1 MFPTLFLIVAILF
14 VKYVDVEVIVGHFNI
29 VFGEGVPQLL
39 IDGVI
44 GGPVVLHGAPAV
56 NGVFDG
62 ACPIV
67 GEIHRRGRVR
77 QNVGGGFH
85 GLHTSGHDGFR
96 RCVIGGSDG
105 PDDPASAQ
113 NGIIDDLGGGEV
125 LVGHQDHLT
134 VGGLQLRV
142 VQTDFADSTG
152 GAAGFDEVPQSE
164 GVGGEDH
171 QPPSHVA

>member
-1 MFPTLFLIVAILF
+1 M
-14 VKYVDVEVIVGHFNI
+14 
-29 VFGEGVPQLL
+29 
-39 IDGVI
+39 
-44 GGPVVLHGAPAV
+44 
-56 NGVFDG
+56 
-62 ACPIV
+62 
-67 GEIHRRGRVR
+67 HRRGRVR
-77 QNVGGGFH
+77 QNVGGGLH

-96 RCVIGGSDG
+96 RRVIGGSDG

-113 NGIIDDLGGGEV
+113 NGIIDDLGGGKV

-134 VGGLQLRV
+134 VGSLQLRV